1 MSPPHPRIAII
12 GAGPSGLTLGALL
25 HKRSIPFAIFEL
37 RPRPTEAD
45 LAAVSGMLDLH
56 EESGL
61 AAIRACDLYD
71 DFAPLTAECEQTMR
85 VLDVDGRLRYQDAVG
100 GEGRPEISRHNLT
113 RLLLSRIPTEAVRWE
128 HKLRSAEQRQG
139 DSATVLDFGDKGTY
153 EADLVIGADGA
164 WSRVRKALVPDAG
177 TPRYTGVQNL
187 IVTAR
192 QIGTRYP
199 HLAELV
205 GKGSMFSLGMGH
217 QCASHRGPQDSS
229 RLYLSVKAEEEDFV
243 RVRGLEGKTAAEVGS
258 VYLAD
263 ESLYGRW
270 GGKMKELIR
279 TVCDEETKDHP
290 GQPADIR
297 GICKLYETYPNVK
310 IVVANCLQDELPV
323 GHAWQHR
330 PGVTIIGDAAHLM
343 TPWAG
348 EGANVSMWDSLDL
361 AAVIADA
368 WEAVKARGAE
378 AEIGSR
384 QAWQEELDPRL
395 AAFESA
401 MQKRAAVYAEESSTN
416 GKMIFSEDGLEKM
429 VAFFNS
435 FSAPPE

>member
-85 VLDVDGRLRYQDAVG
+85 VLDAEGGLRYQDAVG

-113 RLLLSRIPTEAVRWE
+113 RLLLSRIPAEAVRWE
-128 HKLRSAEQRQG
+128 HKLRSAEQQQQQHD
-139 DSATVLDFGDKGTY
+139 DSVTLLDFGEKGTY
-153 EADLVIGADGA
+153 EADLVVGADGA
-164 WSRVRKALVPDAG
+164 WSRVRKALIPDAG

-187 IVTAR
+187 IATAR
-192 QIGTRYP
+192 QIGTKYP

-297 GICKLYETYPNVK
+297 GIY
-310 IVVANCLQDELPV
+310 ELPV

-368 WEAVKARGAE
+368 WEAVKARGGDADSR
-378 AEIGSR
+378 SR

-395 AAFESA
+395 AAFESV

-429 VAFFNS
+429 VTFFNS
-435 FSAPPE
+435 FGAPPE